1 MKIHVNLKTVV
12 SDAAHTTFTIN
23 ANPFS
28 LVKDVAENAL
38 NSRRLTYHKYNS
50 VHDGVVMDPSKLLSD
65 YNVKDCDFLDI
76 VLDITLA
83 SLTNDLEELLQRRD
97 LSFDELS
104 LLFCYTYGLSVTQ
117 AFDMLGVNITL
128 RNFIEKNKTRFT
140 INGGRIGLADGRRMP
155 PLAAAN
161 MLKQLLEE
169 HGPLTID
176 ELSEKFTS
184 TSSLDLYVALGSVRL
199 KDFLMKHPSMP
210 IIVERGVVSLRPPR
224 SLETSS
230 SSNDKH
236 PAKHWRN
243 APPSHAK
250 KATTPASMF
259 DADARP
265 PKKEF
270 RPKGASARGPV
281 HSFPYWNDARN
292 KWVWNEKQEQELNN
306 DSPRSFAGSDAGT
319 PPRPQREPAPNSGN
333 IDKQLDKVAN
343 MIVNNSHLN
352 IKSVQKDEGARSCG
366 RIVFGVLGLPSE
378 KATRQWQA
386 PLLKSV
392 KLLLEEKT
400 DLTSVEAT
408 RHVVKACMPTGRLLE
423 LSFRPEHGSSGAA

>member
-12 SDAAHTTFTIN
+12 AEAAYTTFTIN

-38 NSRRLTYHKYNS
+38 NSRRLTYHKYNT

-76 VLDITLA
+76 ILDITLA

-104 LLFCYTYGLSVTQ
+104 LLFCYTYGLSVAQ
-117 AFDMLGVNITL
+117 AFEMLGVNITL

-155 PLAAAN
+155 PLAAADL
-161 MLKQLLEE
+161 LKQLLEQ
-169 HGPLTID
+169 HGPLTIE
-176 ELSEKFTS
+176 ELSEKFTTS
-184 TSSLDLYVALGSVRL
+184 SSLDLYVALGSVRL

-210 IIVERGVVSLRPPR
+210 IIVERGVASLRPPR
-224 SLETSS
+224 VPEKGSDGQPSR
-230 SSNDKH
+230 
-236 PAKHWRN
+236 PWRN
-243 APPSHAK
+243 TPPSRARK
-250 KATTPASMF
+250 ITTPASMF
-259 DADARP
+259 DAEART
-265 PKKEF
+265 PKDHHPRK
-270 RPKGASARGPV
+270 RGARNPV

-292 KWVWNEKQEQELNN
+292 KWVWNEKQEVELNN
-306 DSPRSFAGSDAGT
+306 DSPRST
-319 PPRPQREPAPNSGN
+319 PPRPLRERPAPNNST
-333 IDKQLDKVAN
+333 DKQLDRVAQ

-352 IKSVQKDEGARSCG
+352 IKTVEKDEGARSCG
-366 RIVFGVLGLPSE
+366 RIVFGVVGLPSE

-400 DLTSVEAT
+400 DLKSVEAT
-408 RHVVKACMPTGRLLE
+408 RHIVKACMPTGRLLE
-423 LSFRPEHGSSGAA
+423 LSFRPEETEQPRLQAGAA